1 MRTLTHHGN
10 TLKKL
15 TEIFFPHNGK
25 VRKFWETLS
34 KSSQCEMTVATC
46 HSHVKARKQLVLCYC
61 GIISDGAIER
71 KQLITSLI
79 D

>member
-15 TEIFFPHNGK
+15 TEIFFPTMGK
-25 VRKFWETLS
+25 S
-34 KSSQCEMTVATC
+34 GSSQCEMTVATC

-71 KQLITSLI
+71 KQLIISLI